1 MLTDIDEKTNLKR
14 RLSID
19 DIYQISVHLDR
30 RCQRRR
36 PTCQIVTDDGRQVMT
51 KTHMTFR
58 PRELKNDIMLTVLNY
73 LSMCAYIHIITTVIT
88 AKQPPFSAVIFQ
100 SINPISQRRF
110 IIELLSK
117 SQGFASWS
125 FKLQGKSKG
134 LIL

>member
-88 AKQPPFSAVIFQ
+88 AKQPPFSARLQ
-100 SINPISQRRF
+100 SFFRT
-110 IIELLSK
+110 LTTHLTYCY
-117 SQGFASWS
+117 GFLPN
-125 FKLQGKSKG
+125 KYV
-134 LIL
+134 